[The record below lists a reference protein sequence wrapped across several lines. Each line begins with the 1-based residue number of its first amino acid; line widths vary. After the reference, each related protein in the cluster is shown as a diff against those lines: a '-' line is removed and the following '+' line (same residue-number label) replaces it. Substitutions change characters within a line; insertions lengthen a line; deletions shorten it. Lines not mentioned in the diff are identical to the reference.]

1 MQCLIFRRA
10 RIVAALVL
18 LITPS
23 VLLAE
28 VSDKEPTFNL
38 FWTIGL
44 TTALLCLV
52 VARIKPWLG
61 TICLIPAAIWYAS
74 LFLEFQSPDVG
85 PHLRSEQGYIYFLQA
100 YMSCTLPLCG
110 LLTGCVLHHRKP
122 QDHTPL

>member
-52 VARIKPWLG
+52 VARINRG
-61 TICLIPAAIWYAS
+61 
-74 LFLEFQSPDVG
+74 
-85 PHLRSEQGYIYFLQA
+85 SEQ
-100 YMSCTLPLCG
+100 S
-110 LLTGCVLHHRKP
+110 V
-122 QDHTPL
+122 